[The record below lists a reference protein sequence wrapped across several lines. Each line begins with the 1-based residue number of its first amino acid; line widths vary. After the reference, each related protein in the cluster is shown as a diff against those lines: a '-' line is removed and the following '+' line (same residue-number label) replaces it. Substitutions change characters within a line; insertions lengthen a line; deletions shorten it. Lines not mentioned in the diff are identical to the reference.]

1 MTIYYKAV
9 RPDGTDFYGGTVRW
23 APPENHDG
31 EWIVRHPTSEKTN
44 LGNAATYL
52 SVSTE
57 ATDCTGMNWP
67 CRLFE
72 VEAVGETGQQG
83 FWGLPSKVIGLAFRV
98 IRELPAWKALGP
110 QGQQLAAL
118 LDRIAGITQD
128 EVRELLSAQAN
139 AGGVAR
145 DAAWDAVGGVAWDA
159 VGVAAW
165 VAAWDAVGVAAR
177 DAARDAAWGAVWD
190 AALAVLVRDLIS
202 EDHFVALTK
211 SWIDAGLPPVW
222 DEMAS

>member
-1 MTIYYKAV
+1 LEMEQVMTIYYKAV

-139 AGGVAR
+139 ARGAARGAARDAARDAVWGAARVAAR
-145 DAAWDAVGGVAWDA
+145 DAAWDAAL
-159 VGVAAW
+159 
-165 VAAWDAVGVAAR
+165 
-177 DAARDAAWGAVWD
+177 DAAWGAVWD